1 MHWLTVVFLIAVA
14 LSTAS
19 RLWLGRRQA
28 RNVIRHRDQVP
39 PAFSDTISLADHH
52 KAADY
57 TVARVRVGQ
66 VDTLLDTA
74 MLLLFTLG
82 GGIAWLDSV
91 WRAAALSPLLHG
103 VIVIVSLLLL
113 TGIVDLP
120 LSIYSTFR
128 VEARF
133 GFNKITPRLFIADLL
148 RNFFVSLLLGV
159 PLISA
164 LLLFMQRSGSVWW
177 IWAWLAWLAF
187 TLLITWAWPS
197 FIAPLFN
204 KFSPLTDSELK
215 TRVEALLKRCGFTSR
230 GLFVMDGSKRST
242 HGNAYFTG
250 LGRNKRIVFF
260 DTLLQR
266 LEHAEVEAVLAHEL
280 GHFTLHHVRQRL
292 IVTSL
297 LALAALATL
306 GGLAQWPQFY
316 SSLGVPQPSAYA
328 ALLLFML
335 ALSPFTFFITPVFAA
350 WSRRHEFQADEF
362 AARHASAREL
372 ATALVKLF
380 RDNASTL
387 TPDELHSRFYDS
399 HPPALQR
406 IARLQQLAIAVT

>member
-1 MHWLTVVFLIAVA
+1 MHWLTIVFLLAVF

-19 RLWLGRRQA
+19 RLWLGHRQA
-28 RNVIRHRDQVP
+28 ANVARHRDQVP
-39 PAFSDTISLADHH
+39 PAFSDTISILDHH

-57 TVARVRVGQ
+57 TVARVGVSQ
-66 VDTLLDTA
+66 IDTLLDTA
-74 MLLLFTLG
+74 ILLTVTLG
-82 GGIAWLDSV
+82 GGIVWLDER
-91 WRAAALSPLLHG
+91 WQAAALSPIWHG
-103 VIVIVSLLLL
+103 VAVILSLLLL
-113 TGIVDLP
+113 TGLAGLP

-128 VEARF
+128 IEARF
-133 GFNKITPRLFIADLL
+133 GFNKITPALFVGDLIKHL
-148 RNFFVSLLLGV
+148 LVSLLLGL
-159 PLISA
+159 PLIA
-164 LLLFMQRSGSVWW
+164 AILLFMQHSGHAWW
-177 IWAWLAWLAF
+177 IWAWLVWLGF
-187 TLLITWAWPS
+187 TLLMTWAWPS

-204 KFSPLTDSELK
+204 KFSPLGDSELK
-215 TRVEALLKRCGFTSR
+215 SRVEALLQRCGFTSR

-266 LEHAEVEAVLAHEL
+266 LGHAEVEAVLAHEL
-280 GHFTLHHVRQRL
+280 GHFRLHHVRQRL
-292 IVTSL
+292 VVTSL
-297 LALAALATL
+297 LALAALAAL
-306 GGLAQWPQFY
+306 GWLAQWPEFY
-316 SSLGVPQPSAYA
+316 SALGVQQPSAYA

-350 WSRRHEFQADEF
+350 WSRRHEFQADKF
-362 AARHASAREL
+362 AAQHASAQEL

-406 IARLQQLAIAVT
+406 IARLQQLATAAN